1 MAPNLSGLFKKTG
14 AADPAGIARQLA
26 GILSSLPTAGMVM
39 EKNRGAGPGFDALR
53 IGLALCILLFH
64 AIQNS
69 YARRYVE
76 YIPVVF
82 YPVIL
87 GLLPMFFA
95 LSGFLVTGSAV
106 RTRSVPLFLSYRGLR
121 IFPALAVE
129 VALCA
134 LLLGPLLTT
143 LPLKEYFSDRQ
154 FFEYFGNIISMVR
167 YTLPGVF
174 ADNPVPRIV
183 NISLW
188 TLRPEFYCYVLM
200 AGLMMSTIVYK
211 RVLFSWLFLACT
223 LYLAVLNALTG
234 FGDPTSTVP
243 WHVIIYYFFI
253 GIAFFHWKDRIPLHF
268 TLFAAA
274 ALLAYFL
281 LPRDGMTYIAAFPLT
296 YCVVYLGMLKI
307 PRIPLLQNGDYS
319 YGIYLF
325 HFPIQQTLVHLFPG
339 LREWWLLFP
348 VAMILT
354 ILFAAASWH
363 WVEKPSLGLKKHFHS
378 LEQAVRSAMLRANRA

>member
-1 MAPNLSGLFKKTG
+1 MDTNLSGLSKTPD
-14 AADPAGIARQLA
+14 ATEAPNVTNGIASL
-26 GILSSLPTAGMVM
+26 LSRLPTAAMVM

-69 YARRYVE
+69 YALRYVD
-76 YIPVVF
+76 YIPTAF
-82 YPVIL
+82 YPMIL
-87 GLLPMFFA
+87 ALLPMFFC

-134 LLLGPLLTT
+134 LVLGPLLTIV
-143 LPLKEYFSDRQ
+143 PLKEYFHDRQ

-167 YTLPGVF
+167 YTLPGLF
-174 ADNPVPRIV
+174 TDNPVANIV

-200 AGLMMSTIVYK
+200 AGLMLTSIVYK
-211 RVLFSWLFLACT
+211 PVLYTWLFLAST
-223 LYLAVLNALTG
+223 VYLAALNIVTG
-234 FGDPTSTVP
+234 FGDATSSYP
-243 WHVIIYYFFI
+243 WHVIIYYFFV
-253 GIAFFHWKDRIPLHF
+253 GIAFFHWKDRLPLHIGLFGAAATLAYILIPL
-268 TLFAAA
+268 
-274 ALLAYFL
+274 
-281 LPRDGMTYIAAFPLT
+281 DGTTYIAAFPLT

-339 LREWWLLFP
+339 IREWWLLFP
-348 VAMILT
+348 TAAILT
-354 ILFAAASWH
+354 MLFAAASWH
-363 WVEKPSLGLKKHFHS
+363 WIEKPSLKLKKRFDF
-378 LEQAVRSAMLRANRA
+378 LKTWRVGRLMPANRA

>member
-1 MAPNLSGLFKKTG
+1 MHTNWSGLIKK
-14 AADPAGIARQLA
+14 AGTTDASQVARQLA
-26 GILSSLPTAGMVM
+26 SKLARLPTAGMAM
-39 EKNRGAGPGFDALR
+39 DKNRGAGPGFDALR

-76 YIPVVF
+76 YIPTAF

-87 GLLPMFFA
+87 ALLPMFFC

-134 LLLGPLLTT
+134 LVLGPLLTIV
-143 LPLKEYFSDRQ
+143 PLKDYFNDRQ

-167 YTLPGVF
+167 YTLPGLF
-174 ADNPVPRIV
+174 TDNPVPNIV

-188 TLRPEFYCYVLM
+188 TLRPEFYCYVVM
-200 AGLMMSTIVYK
+200 AGLMLTSIVYK
-211 RVLFSWLFLACT
+211 PVLYSWLFMAGT
-223 LYLAVLNALTG
+223 VYLAALNVMTG
-234 FGDPTSTVP
+234 FGDATSSYP

-253 GIAFFHWKDRIPLHF
+253 GIAFFHWKDRLPLHVG
-268 TLFAAA
+268 LFVAAA
-274 ALLAYFL
+274 ALAYIL
-281 LPRDGMTYIAAFPLT
+281 IPLDGTTYIAAFPLT

-339 LREWWLLFP
+339 IREWWLLFP
-348 VAMILT
+348 IAAILT
-354 ILFAAASWH
+354 MLFAAASWH
-363 WVEKPSLGLKKHFHS
+363 WIEKPSLKLKKRFDF
-378 LEQAVRSAMLRANRA
+378 LKTWRLGKLMPADRA